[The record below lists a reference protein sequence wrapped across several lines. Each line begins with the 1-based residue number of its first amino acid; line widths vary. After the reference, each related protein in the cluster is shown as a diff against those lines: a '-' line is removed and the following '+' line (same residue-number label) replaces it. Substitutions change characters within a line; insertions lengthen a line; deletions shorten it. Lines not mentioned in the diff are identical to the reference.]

1 MVFILSIAL
10 NCLFFTT
17 NAHAYID
24 PGTGSFIIQLIIAAI
39 ATITVFFKKIKNKV
53 TSFFKKFKKHK

>member
-10 NCLFFTT
+10 SCLFLTT

-24 PGTGSFIIQLIIAAI
+24 PGTGSIIIQLIIAAI
-39 ATITVFFKKIKNKV
+39 ASITVFFKKIKNKV
-53 TSFFKKFKKHK
+53 TSFFKKFKKYI

>member
-10 NCLFFTT
+10 ICLFLTT

-24 PGTGSFIIQLIIAAI
+24 PGTGSIIIQFIIAAI
-39 ATITVFFKKIKNKV
+39 ASITVFFKKIKNKV
-53 TSFFKKFKKHK
+53 TSFFKKFKKYK